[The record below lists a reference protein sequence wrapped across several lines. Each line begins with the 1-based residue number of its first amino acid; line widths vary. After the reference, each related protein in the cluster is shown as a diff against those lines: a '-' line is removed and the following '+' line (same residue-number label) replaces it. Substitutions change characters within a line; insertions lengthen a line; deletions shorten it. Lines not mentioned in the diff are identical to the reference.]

1 MSTGAGKSPPV
12 GWMSLA
18 MVCATG
24 TGLLYYY
31 ENEKARR
38 LQSIKAGPSV
48 GKAAIGGPFKLV
60 NAATGKPFTD
70 ESLQG
75 EFALL
80 YFGFTMC
87 PDICPDELL
96 KMADAVG
103 HVEKAGKS
111 LQPVF
116 ISIDP
121 ERDTVARVKE
131 YVAEFHPKL
140 IGLTGSVQACK
151 DAAKQYRVYYHKTSD
166 DPKDYLVDHSII
178 MYLVDPK
185 GGFVTFYGKNYTA
198 ADMGTSIV
206 EHMKRLGH

>member
-1 MSTGAGKSPPV
+1 MIRFARSARVSTASV
-12 GWMSLA
+12 TSRSLSNFA
-18 MVCATG
+18 PIPRV
-24 TGLLYYY
+24 
-31 ENEKARR
+31 
-38 LQSIKAGPSV
+38 QS
-48 GKAAIGGPFKLV
+48 
-60 NAATGKPFTD
+60 
-70 ESLQG
+70 SLQR
-75 EFALL
+75 
-80 YFGFTMC
+80 GFTMC

-111 LQPVF
+111 LRPVF

-178 MYLVDPK
+178 MC
-185 GGFVTFYGKNYTA
+185 VTFIQNIFIVFACNCYYHSDLPIEVLLA
-198 ADMGTSIV
+198 YADFLSAV
-206 EHMKRLGH
+206 